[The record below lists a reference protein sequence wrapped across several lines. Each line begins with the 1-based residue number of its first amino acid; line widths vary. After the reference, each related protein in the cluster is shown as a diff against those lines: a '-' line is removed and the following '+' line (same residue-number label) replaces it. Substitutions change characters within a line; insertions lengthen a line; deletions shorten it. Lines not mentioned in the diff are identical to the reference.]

1 MVSENSAKDMAEL
14 TPSRFAMWRAIV
26 AMCHADG
33 VVRDEERSFIRRF
46 FGIVDFND
54 DQRAALERGLE
65 EPEVLEDILP
75 AIADAHDRAELLFFA
90 RMLFWSDGD
99 FDAQESRIFELLRQ
113 DILNRVDLDQ
123 SAQMVSR
130 ANREKELRALD
141 TARSTGGVRPILSQ
155 LVQRLHGINMD
166 DGIGPVGKADADE

>member
-1 MVSENSAKDMAEL
+1 MNADNTADL

-33 VVRDEERSFIRRF
+33 VVRTEERSFIKRF
-46 FGIVDFND
+46 YDIVPFSEE
-54 DQRAALERGLE
+54 QRDTLARELET
-65 EPEVLEDILP
+65 PVVIEDILP
-75 AIADAHDRAELLFFA
+75 SVSDAHDRAELLFFA

-99 FDAQESRIFELLRQ
+99 FDEQENRILEMIRQ
-113 DILNRVDLDQ
+113 DALNRVDLDN
-123 SAQMVSR
+123 SAELAQR

-155 LVQRLHGINMD
+155 LVQRLHGISVD
-166 DGIGPVGKADADE
+166 DGLGPTGKADG